1 MDFWNIFKKN
11 RKGVL
16 IFLIIIEKKVLLIVI
31 NLLFFGEGGIV
42 LRNRWCR
49 DWGVL
54 NSYLNRNYLECIML
68 VNV

>member
-1 MDFWNIFKKN
+1 MFLKRIGK
-11 RKGVL
+11 
-16 IFLIIIEKKVLLIVI
+16 IILIIIEKKVL
-31 NLLFFGEGGIV
+31 NFGEGGIV
-42 LRNRWCR
+42 LRNRWGR